1 MTITDNEM
9 AGKANKAFA
18 LGQGSIGAVVRGNKI
33 GSGYGREVGFDD
45 SSVQEG
51 YQGPPAR

>member
-1 MTITDNEM
+1 
-9 AGKANKAFA
+9 
-18 LGQGSIGAVVRGNKI
+18 VRNNKI

-45 SSVQEG
+45 PSAQEG